1 MKTSLIFLLLLCV
14 VFIPD
19 ASAYA
24 DMTQQSQ
31 NAASLNMKLND
42 YTFAMAISGALTGFS
57 FGMFLW
63 KAR

>member
-1 MKTSLIFLLLLCV
+1 MKTSLLLLLLLSA

-24 DMTQQSQ
+24 DMTQQAA
-31 NAASLNMKLND
+31 NAASLNMTLEN
-42 YTFAMAISGALTGFS
+42 YTFSMAISGALIGFS